1 MLRRSQLIDRNPIV
15 WLGNPGCAGRRAG
28 TSAPTLDLTEKAFE
42 MTGIAGKALTE
53 AISTFLFV
61 FSIIG
66 AVNSGSPLTP
76 LAIGLALGVLVY
88 AAGHISGA
96 HLNPAVSFGVLLR
109 GGISV
114 VDFVAYIVA
123 QFIGGAL
130 AALVSFVVWPHAEK
144 ATKISVG
151 PAFLV
156 EALFTLVLVWVVLN
170 VATSKDN
177 DNNSFYGLAI
187 GGTVFVGATAVGG
200 ISGGGFNP
208 AVALGLSISGQFDWA
223 NLWLYIVAPLVG
235 AAVAALLFRVLSSN
249 DSKASA

>member
-1 MLRRSQLIDRNPIV
+1 
-15 WLGNPGCAGRRAG
+15 
-28 TSAPTLDLTEKAFE
+28 
-42 MTGIAGKALTE
+42 MTGTARSALAE

-66 AVNSGSPLTP
+66 AVNSKSPLTA
-76 LAIGLALGVLVY
+76 LAIGLTLMVLVY

-96 HLNPAVSFGVLLR
+96 HLNPAVSLGVLIR
-109 GGISV
+109 GAMSV
-114 VDFVAYIVA
+114 VDFVLYVVA
-123 QFIGGAL
+123 QFVGGAL
-130 AALVSFVVWPHAEK
+130 AALVSFAVWPHA
-144 ATKISVG
+144 AAPTKIQVG

-156 EALFTLVLVWVVLN
+156 EALVTLALVWVVLN

-177 DNNSFYGLAI
+177 EVNSFYGLAI
-187 GGTVFVGATAVGG
+187 GGTVFVGAVAVGG

-235 AAVAALLFRVLSSN
+235 AAIAAVLFRLLDNREAPEPNPRVVEQEL
-249 DSKASA
+249 